1 MKNKRSLKKR
11 PEKEDINHMPEKIC
25 PECNSKDLDYNSSRA
40 EITCRHCGLVIDENI
55 IDPGQEWRA
64 FNFEQRNSRSRVG
77 APLRN
82 GIHDFGLGADIDW
95 KNNNISSKNVARY
108 CRMRKWN
115 KKLRVSGSRDR
126 SLAFALTQINNKCS
140 NLGLPR
146 DVRENASLIY
156 RKALENRL
164 IMGRTVEGVV
174 SASIYIAC
182 RQCNIPRT
190 LDEITE
196 VSSASKKQ
204 IARIQRT
211 LVRELKIKLT
221 PPSPSDYIPRFATE
235 LELSDKSQAKAIRI
249 AEQSKSEGLANGKG
263 PNGIAAAALY
273 IASLMGNERIS
284 QRNIAEVAGVTEVTL
299 RNRYKELSENLNLA
313 VI

>member
-1 MKNKRSLKKR
+1 MKSKRSLKKR
-11 PEKEDINHMPEKIC
+11 PKKEDINHMPENIC
-25 PECNSKDLDYNSSRA
+25 PQCKSTDFDYDSSRA
-40 EITCRHCGLVIDENI
+40 EVTCKHCGLVIDENI
-55 IDPGQEWRA
+55 IDHGPEWRA
-64 FNFEQRNSRSRVG
+64 FNTEQRNSRTRVG
-77 APLRN
+77 APLKN

-115 KKLRVSGSRDR
+115 RKLRVSGSRDR

-140 NLGLPR
+140 NMGLPKI
-146 DVRENASLIY
+146 VRENASLIY

-182 RQCNIPRT
+182 RQYNIPRT
-190 LDEITE
+190 LDEIAE

-235 LELSDKSQAKAIRI
+235 LELSDKSQARAIRI
-249 AEQSKSEGLANGKG
+249 AEQSKSEGLTNGKG
-263 PNGIAAAALY
+263 PSGIAAAALY
-273 IASLMGNERIS
+273 IASLMGNERKS
-284 QRNIAEVAGVTEVTL
+284 QRDIAEVAGVTEVTL

-313 VI
+313 LI

>member
-1 MKNKRSLKKR
+1 MKSKRSLKKR
-11 PEKEDINHMPEKIC
+11 PKKEDINHMPENIC
-25 PECNSKDLDYNSSRA
+25 PQCKSTDFDHDSSRA
-40 EITCRHCGLVIDENI
+40 EVTCKHCGLVIDENI
-55 IDPGQEWRA
+55 IDHGPEWRA
-64 FNFEQRNSRSRVG
+64 FNTEQRNSRTRVG
-77 APLRN
+77 APLKN

-115 KKLRVSGSRDR
+115 RKLRVSGSRDR

-140 NLGLPR
+140 NMGLPKI
-146 DVRENASLIY
+146 VRENASLIY

-182 RQCNIPRT
+182 RQYNIPRT
-190 LDEITE
+190 LDEIAE

-235 LELSDKSQAKAIRI
+235 LELSDKSQARAIRI
-249 AEQSKSEGLANGKG
+249 AEQSKSEGLTNGKG
-263 PNGIAAAALY
+263 PSGIAAAALY
-273 IASLMGNERIS
+273 IASLMGNERKS
-284 QRNIAEVAGVTEVTL
+284 QRDIAEVAGVTEVTL

-313 VI
+313 LI

>member
-1 MKNKRSLKKR
+1 MKNKRSLKKST
-11 PEKEDINHMPEKIC
+11 EEDINHMPENIC
-25 PECNSKDLDYNSSRA
+25 PECNSTDLDYNSSRA
-40 EITCRHCGLVIDENI
+40 ELTCKRCGLVIDENI
-55 IDPGQEWRA
+55 IDHGPEWRA
-64 FNFEQRNSRSRVG
+64 FNPEQRNSRARTG

-95 KNNNISSKNVARY
+95 KNNNISSKNVAKY
-108 CRMRKWN
+108 YRMRKWN

-140 NLGLPR
+140 SMGLPN

-164 IMGRTVEGVV
+164 IIGRTVEGVV

-190 LDEITE
+190 LAEIAVE
-196 VSSASKKQ
+196 SSASKKQ
-204 IARIQRT
+204 IARIQRS
-211 LVRELKIKLT
+211 LARELKIKLT

-235 LELSDKSQAKAIRI
+235 LELSGKSQAKAIKI
-249 AEQSKSEGLANGKG
+249 AEQSKNRGLANGKG

-273 IASLMGNERIS
+273 IASLMVNERKS
-284 QRNIAEVAGVTEVTL
+284 QRDIAEVAGVTEVTL

-313 VI
+313 LI

>member
-1 MKNKRSLKKR
+1 MENKKSLKKR
-11 PEKEDINHMPEKIC
+11 PKKEDINHMPENIC
-25 PECNSKDLDYNSSRA
+25 PECNSTDLDYNSSRA
-40 EITCRHCGLVIDENI
+40 ELTCKHCGLVIDENI
-55 IDPGQEWRA
+55 IDYGPEWRA
-64 FNFEQRNSRSRVG
+64 FNPEQRNSRTRVG

-95 KNNNISSKNVARY
+95 KNNNISSKNVAKY
-108 CRMRKWN
+108 YRMRKWN

-140 NLGLPR
+140 NMGLPS

-164 IMGRTVEGVV
+164 VMGRTVEGVV

-190 LDEITE
+190 LAEIANE
-196 VSSASKKQ
+196 SGVSKKQ
-204 IARIQRT
+204 IARIYRS
-211 LVRELKIKLT
+211 LARELKIKLT

-235 LELSDKSQAKAIRI
+235 LELSGKSQAKAIKI
-249 AEQSKSEGLANGKG
+249 VEESKSEGLDNGKG

-273 IASLMGNERIS
+273 IASLMVNERKS
-284 QRNIAEVAGVTEVTL
+284 QKDIAEVAGVTEVTL

-313 VI
+313 LI